1 MKITSIIL
9 ILLLVIVLSS
19 IIYFKYKIDHIADRK
34 NLEASIDVE
43 VEKAMRGGQ
52 FQSIVVGVYKNKR
65 TFIKGY
71 GTVAKESQLSPD
83 ATTIFQIGSIS
94 KLFTASLL
102 QTLCD
107 QGAVSMDDTLEE
119 LIGDQIPLSSNAKN
133 VTLKQLVTHTSGF
146 PSIPKSLERKVQ
158 QQVDK
163 ENLLL
168 DPYSHLHSKDIF
180 GYLATTEDKRKSGQ
194 FEYSNYGMGLLGHVL
209 ELVTGKDYESLVKE
223 MVLTPIGMDA
233 TVIPP
238 TYQTQEKLAQG
249 YTSQGNIT
257 PVWTFPVLAGAGGF
271 YSNADDMLK
280 FIQANLEE
288 KGASSKVFE
297 EMRKTQASGNT
308 GIGWMQPTFLDRFFG
323 NRNIV
328 WHNGM
333 VGGYATYLSI
343 DAETNT
349 GVIVLTNQ
357 ANSVDMLGMMLT
369 HQVRTQSW
377 SPDTY
382 PK

>member
-1 MKITSIIL
+1 MKIISIIL
-9 ILLLVIVLSS
+9 AVLLIIVLTTL
-19 IIYFKYKIDHIADRK
+19 IYFKYKIDHIVDRK
-34 NLEASIDVE
+34 NLEASIDIE
-43 VEKAMRGGQ
+43 VAKAMRGGQ

-65 TFIKGY
+65 IFIKGY
-71 GTVAKESQLSPD
+71 GTVSKESQLSPD
-83 ATTIFQIGSIS
+83 STTIFQIGSIS

-107 QGAVSMDDTLEE
+107 QGIVSMDDTLEK
-119 LIGDQIPLSSNAKN
+119 LIGGQIPLSLDAKK

-146 PSIPKSLERKVQ
+146 PSIPKSLEKKVQ
-158 QQVDK
+158 QKVDK

-168 DPYSHLHSKDIF
+168 DPYSHLQPKDLF
-180 GYLATTEDKRKSGQ
+180 DYLATTEDKRKSGR

-223 MVLTPIGMDA
+223 MVLIPIGMNA
-233 TVIPP
+233 TVITP
-238 TYQTQEKLAQG
+238 THQTRENLAQG
-249 YTSQGNIT
+249 YTSQGNTT
-257 PVWTFPVLAGAGGF
+257 PIWTFPVLAGAGGF
-271 YSNADDMLK
+271 YSNVDDMLK

-297 EMRKTQASGNT
+297 KIRKTQANGNT

-323 NRNIV
+323 NGNIV

-343 DAETNT
+343 DAKTNT

-357 ANSVDMLGMMLT
+357 ANSADMLGMMLT
-369 HQVRTQSW
+369 RQARTQSW
-377 SPDTY
+377 LSDKY
-382 PK
+382 PQ